1 MELDLNKFLLA
12 TGVALTLVAAPAKA
26 DTSIAI
32 GVTAHSSTWDTAGH
46 EKEVSASGVAGANEI
61 NSTTHSHDAD
71 YGSYF
76 IEIVQKEGLAGMT
89 FGVAHTP
96 GEATIGT
103 KSRTDAES
111 PADTDSDD
119 GTYTAKAEVS
129 DYYLVYVEPTFYFND
144 NFGIYG
150 KLGATHLT
158 VRSKETL
165 QSGGAY
171 GDEQVYGGMLGLGVR
186 AITPMGIFVKTE
198 WTKTEY
204 QSVELASTTG
214 NSNIIEADTD
224 QEAVSI
230 SIGFQF

>member
-158 VRSKETL
+158 V
-165 QSGGAY
+165 
-171 GDEQVYGGMLGLGVR
+171 
-186 AITPMGIFVKTE
+186 
-198 WTKTEY
+198 
-204 QSVELASTTG
+204 
-214 NSNIIEADTD
+214 
-224 QEAVSI
+224 
-230 SIGFQF
+230 

>member
-1 MELDLNKFLLA
+1 MKFDLNKFLLA
-12 TGVALTLVAAPAKA
+12 SGVALTLVAAPAKA

-76 IEIVQKEGLAGMT
+76 IELVQKEGLAGMT

-119 GTYTAKAEVS
+119 
-129 DYYLVYVEPTFYFND
+129 
-144 NFGIYG
+144 
-150 KLGATHLT
+150 LGEAQIEYAITIG
-158 VRSKETL
+158 
-165 QSGGAY
+165 SGGCALLGDSNGDGTLNVLDVVLLVNLVLSQAY
-171 GDEQVYGGMLGLGVR
+171 
-186 AITPMGIFVKTE
+186 
-198 WTKTEY
+198 
-204 QSVELASTTG
+204 ELCADMNSDATLNVLDIVTLANCVLTASCG
-214 NSNIIEADTD
+214 
-224 QEAVSI
+224 
-230 SIGFQF
+230 